1 LRSYRMPSLP
11 RSGVPCRRCAW
22 GWRRRPGTFRRER
35 RGHVPRARC
44 PAISLCVY
52 RRVILAVRTR
62 ARPRFLPLPIAI
74 PISLSL
80 IIWNSR
86 AAHARA
92 RVCVPRYEHVSVLVW
107 WPVGLMLDT
116 KAMALF
122 LSTRLRGLEL
132 TCSCSRHT
140 SVLAGVASTSPWD
153 GRREAGSHVL
163 TTGGWVILIWVPG
176 FCHKR

>member
-1 LRSYRMPSLP
+1 LP
-11 RSGVPCRRCAW
+11 ALCVGMAPPA
-22 GWRRRPGTFRRER
+22 
-35 RGHVPRARC
+35 GHVQTRATRSRSSRALPGHFPVRIPPCDFGCAYTRATEVSSIAYRDTDLSLSSSGILEPLSPPRPRAC
-44 PAISLCVY
+44 
-52 RRVILAVRTR
+52 
-62 ARPRFLPLPIAI
+62 
-74 PISLSL
+74 
-80 IIWNSR
+80 
-86 AAHARA
+86 
-92 RVCVPRYEHVSVLVW
+92 VCVPRYEHVSVLVW

-116 KAMALF
+116 KVMALF